1 MWKAVSGVSHT
12 WNSDFIDT
20 ERFGNET
27 AHQYMNGGNLH
38 SYEKMVC
45 RGTAMNSTCDVPAP
59 DRYVPDL
66 RAIVSCQTFNML
78 NDSHGVQEI
87 ASIRGTVGV
96 NELMVWY
103 GMFLLLMYIMDGV
116 LICFSSFVRNRSYVD
131 ITCALISGMMN
142 LIRFILLCRWKSMSL
157 VVLLLMDGASAEG
170 LVHWVW
176 FSLLAMFLFATLV
189 EHIEIRKQKY
199 AQLSRKLKRKS
210 HLSHHA
216 TRCRCKA
223 IIWLSMIY
231 TAKSMDGQ
239 VLNQV
244 AELARAATQAAT
256 AATAIASQFS
266 SRGSSSMES
275 AVKVLKA
282 PDTFT
287 GEDSFM
293 NWKTSFVSWIG
304 YGDERYLKL
313 IPTVEKMTKAPDIS
327 TYKEEDKELARK
339 FYAILSSYLRGRCSS
354 LVRAECENRDGF
366 KLWYDLMHEFHPQT
380 KQRTLSLAQTLA
392 SYPSFSAKQSMLENI
407 LNYETLV
414 DQYEKSSGEKYP
426 SDLKT
431 ATLLRCAPQKIREF
445 LQLTL
450 RDDVTYMDMKEA
462 LLSHERIT
470 KGYSQE
476 TILKQLSAGANSG
489 HDTSEATPMEIDRV
503 YEKGKGKEKG
513 KKGGDGKGK
522 GWWNNMWQF
531 PGGRGRGKG
540 KGRGNFKGKSKG
552 KGKKGGKKGGKSKGK
567 SKSKNT
573 GGKGSNKDACFVCGS
588 YDHWSRD
595 CPRKVNNVNNVYYDW
610 DGNEVDTETILQNQ
624 HSQHPS
630 STQAPSVSNA
640 STSQRSTT
648 ASSSVRRVCDL
659 GLDNNP
665 FSFIRMVEDSG
676 DSAMHCATNTDFFYD
691 WFEGRYDID
700 SNLCVI
706 DEDISLSP
714 VSDAMDVDDECLH
727 IRAAISEWSE
737 AQGETSC
744 IILDSGSDV
753 SLLPMS
759 FLADSGNET
768 SKHNLRDCQG
778 QRLHTTGTKEAE
790 LIVSD
795 IGNMQAVL
803 KQQFI
808 VGDVT
813 NCLLSLGQMLRKGW
827 SISKTDECESGLAL
841 ISPDEH
847 LKVPVEYRGDSLSI
861 KAVVRC
867 VTNDIEV
874 GASEPERNNSKSEP
888 LWVQTV
894 LVKVQDEFDL
904 AKTSDWELSETG
916 TPYRI
921 QRGRRFCD
929 PRHMWGRFWPYRS
942 TLIRKTDSV
951 QWELVEL
958 SVAYHE
964 LDDCSAMIPECS
976 PGLDY
981 DVLTIM
987 AVAPHE
993 VSYIDS
999 LSDEQPITGV
1009 IDIPEVEGVGDS
1021 RDARCSCCATT

>member
-1 MWKAVSGVSHT
+1 MVLSCGYFCCLGGVFSFNMVAEHRRSSGAMEPFVQPLLLLVILGVSMVLHESWILGSSYAAIDEDFNVDKDVVYTADGSSDCISSLNETKLDLALWYSSNAWKAVGGFSQT
-12 WNSDFIDT
+12 WDHNSESSDDSTAFMNNS
-20 ERFGNET
+20 NENFEG
-27 AHQYMNGGNLH
+27 H
-38 SYEKMVC
+38 EKMVS
-45 RGTAMNSTCDVPAP
+45 RGTAMNSTHRDVASSF
-59 DRYVPDL
+59 YVPDL
-66 RAIVSCQTFNML
+66 RATSICQTFSNL
-78 NDSHGVQEI
+78 NDSHVSLRDE
-87 ASIRGTVGV
+87 AVGV
-96 NELMVWY
+96 NTLMVWH
-103 GMFLLLMYIMDGV
+103 GLFLLAMYIVEGT
-116 LICFSSFVRNRSYVD
+116 LICISNFVCYRSYGE
-131 ITCALISGMMN
+131 ITSAFVSGVID
-142 LIRFILLCRWKSMSL
+142 LIRLIPFFRWKPMSL
-157 VVLLLMDGASAEG
+157 VALLLMDGASAEG

-176 FSLLAMFLFATLV
+176 FSLFAVFLISQILEYADM
-189 EHIEIRKQKY
+189 RKQY
-199 AQLSRKLKRKS
+199 HARLSRKLKRKS
-210 HLSHHA
+210 HLSQRA
-216 TRCRCKA
+216 RMCRCKA

-287 GEDSFM
+287 GDDSFM
-293 NWKTSFVSWIG
+293 NWKTNFISWIG

-313 IPTVEKMTKAPDIS
+313 IPTVEKMVKPPDIS
-327 TYKEEDKELARK
+327 TYKDEDKELAQK

-476 TILKQLSAGANSG
+476 AILKQLSAGTHSG
-489 HDTSEATPMEIDRV
+489 QETSDATPMEVDRV

-552 KGKKGGKKGGKSKGK
+552 KGKKGKKGGKVKGK
-567 SKSKNT
+567 SKNKHG

-610 DGNEVDTETILQNQ
+610 DGNEVSAETIFQSHQHQPSQSVQNVQ
-624 HSQHPS
+624 QGGSSAS
-630 STQAPSVSNA
+630 STQLPTSSNA
-640 STSQRSTT
+640 STSQRSTA
-648 ASSSVRRVCDL
+648 ASSSVRRVYDL

-665 FSFIRMVEDSG
+665 FSLTRMMTSGFDHTVRCAED
-676 DSAMHCATNTDFFYD
+676 ADFFYD

-700 SNLCVI
+700 ENLCVI
-706 DEDISLSP
+706 DEDISF
-714 VSDAMDVDDECLH
+714 
-727 IRAAISEWSE
+727 IS
-737 AQGETSC
+737 C
-744 IILDSGSDV
+744 
-753 SLLPMS
+753 
-759 FLADSGNET
+759 
-768 SKHNLRDCQG
+768 
-778 QRLHTTGTKEAE
+778 
-790 LIVSD
+790 
-795 IGNMQAVL
+795 
-803 KQQFI
+803 KQ
-808 VGDVT
+808 
-813 NCLLSLGQMLRKGW
+813 
-827 SISKTDECESGLAL
+827 
-841 ISPDEH
+841 
-847 LKVPVEYRGDSLSI
+847 
-861 KAVVRC
+861 
-867 VTNDIEV
+867 
-874 GASEPERNNSKSEP
+874 
-888 LWVQTV
+888 
-894 LVKVQDEFDL
+894 
-904 AKTSDWELSETG
+904 
-916 TPYRI
+916 
-921 QRGRRFCD
+921 
-929 PRHMWGRFWPYRS
+929 
-942 TLIRKTDSV
+942 
-951 QWELVEL
+951 
-958 SVAYHE
+958 
-964 LDDCSAMIPECS
+964 
-976 PGLDY
+976 Y
-981 DVLTIM
+981 D
-987 AVAPHE
+987 
-993 VSYIDS
+993 
-999 LSDEQPITGV
+999 
-1009 IDIPEVEGVGDS
+1009 
-1021 RDARCSCCATT
+1021 

>member
-1 MWKAVSGVSHT
+1 M
-12 WNSDFIDT
+12 D
-20 ERFGNET
+20 
-27 AHQYMNGGNLH
+27 
-38 SYEKMVC
+38 C
-45 RGTAMNSTCDVPAP
+45 RTVVVP
-59 DRYVPDL
+59 
-66 RAIVSCQTFNML
+66 
-78 NDSHGVQEI
+78 
-87 ASIRGTVGV
+87 
-96 NELMVWY
+96 
-103 GMFLLLMYIMDGV
+103 
-116 LICFSSFVRNRSYVD
+116 
-131 ITCALISGMMN
+131 
-142 LIRFILLCRWKSMSL
+142 
-157 VVLLLMDGASAEG
+157 
-170 LVHWVW
+170 
-176 FSLLAMFLFATLV
+176 
-189 EHIEIRKQKY
+189 
-199 AQLSRKLKRKS
+199 
-210 HLSHHA
+210 
-216 TRCRCKA
+216 
-223 IIWLSMIY
+223 SMIY

-244 AELARAATQAAT
+244 AELARAATLAAT

-287 GEDSFM
+287 GDDSFM
-293 NWKTSFVSWIG
+293 NWKTNFVSWIG

-313 IPTVEKMTKAPDIS
+313 IPMVEKMVKPPDIS
-327 TYKEEDKELARK
+327 TYKDEDKELAHK

-426 SDLKT
+426 NDLKT

-450 RDDVTYMDMKEA
+450 RDDVTYTDMKES

-476 TILKQLSAGANSG
+476 AILKQLSAGANSG
-489 HDTSEATPMEIDRV
+489 QETSEATPMEIDRV

-552 KGKKGGKKGGKSKGK
+552 KGKKGKKGGKAKGK
-567 SKSKNT
+567 SKNKHG

-595 CPRKVNNVNNVYYDW
+595 CPRKVNSVNNVYYDW
-610 DGNEVDTETILQNQ
+610 DGNEVNAEAIVQNHQ
-624 HSQHPS
+624 PQQSQSVQNVQQGGSSAS
-630 STQAPSVSNA
+630 STQLPTSSNA
-640 STSQRSTT
+640 STSHRST
-648 ASSSVRRVCDL
+648 AAGSSVRRVYDL

-665 FSFIRMVEDSG
+665 FSLFRMVKSNG
-676 DSAMHCATNTDFFYD
+676 DQTVNCAEEADFFYD

-700 SNLCVI
+700 ADLCVI

-714 VSDAMDVDDECLH
+714 ASNTIDADEDECLH
-727 IRAAISEWSE
+727 VRVAVSEWTE
-737 AQGETSC
+737 PQGEKSC

-759 FLADSGNET
+759 FLADSGNTAKE
-768 SKHNLRDCQG
+768 HNLRDCQG
-778 QRLHTTGTKEAE
+778 QKLHTTGTKDAE

-795 IGNMQAVL
+795 VGNMQAVL
-803 KQQFI
+803 KQQVI

-813 NCLLSLGQMLRKGW
+813 NCLSSLGQMLRKGW
-827 SISKTDECESGLAL
+827 SISKTDECGSGLAL
-841 ISPDEH
+841 ISPDEE

-861 KAVVRC
+861 TAWIRC
-867 VTNDIEV
+867 VTDDSEV
-874 GASEPERNNSKSEP
+874 CVAESSSGNMPSEP

-894 LVKVQDEFDL
+894 FVRVQDEFDL
-904 AKTSDWELSETG
+904 ARNFDWELSETG

-921 QRGRRFCD
+921 QRSRRFCD
-929 PRHMWGRFWPYRS
+929 PRQLWGRYWPYRS
-942 TLIRKTDSV
+942 TLIRKIDSDR
-951 QWELVEL
+951 WELVEL

-964 LDDCSAMIPECS
+964 LDDCGASIPECS

-987 AVAPHE
+987 AVSPHE
-993 VSYIDS
+993 LSYT
-999 LSDEQPITGV
+999 SDFCKIFRFTSYSF
-1009 IDIPEVEGVGDS
+1009 VGDF
-1021 RDARCSCCATT
+1021 A